1 MLVSDDFVNLIS
13 IFLAGIEFALNL
25 MSVYKYF
32 IKGKLLY
39 LLEYVI
45 PSFNLEITS

>member
-13 IFLAGIEFALNL
+13 IFLAGVSLNL

-32 IKGKLLY
+32 IKDKLLY

-45 PSFNLEITS
+45 PSFNPEIAS